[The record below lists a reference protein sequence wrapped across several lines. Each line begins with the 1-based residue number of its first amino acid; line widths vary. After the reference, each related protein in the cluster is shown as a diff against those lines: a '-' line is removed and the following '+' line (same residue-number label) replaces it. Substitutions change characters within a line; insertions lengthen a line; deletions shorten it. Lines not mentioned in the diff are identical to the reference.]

1 VKSPMPEDSSDSL
14 HQPHRR
20 LRRPQSPR
28 SLLLALLCL
37 LGIGGAWI
45 GIGYL
50 AIAYRRAMVP
60 ADAFLFSGSRLGNIL
75 AFVAPGFPSMVI
87 GLIVG
92 NTLVWCIPP
101 ARAALGGESSG
112 AKGVRFRSTQFGLLK
127 FAAAVSAIALPIC
140 FLGANNFWALT
151 PERIDNRPLISS
163 AANHYSW
170 ADVREIQTG
179 CSKGKSTTYNFVVT
193 LTDKT
198 RIDLMEEKHQEFLAA
213 YPQIQLALKGKNYT
227 FSTWGLVG
235 SCVASAPRR
244 WLEILA
250 RRPTE

>member
-1 VKSPMPEDSSDSL
+1 MPPEDSSDSL

-20 LRRPQSPR
+20 LRRPQSPW

-45 GIGYL
+45 GIG
-50 AIAYRRAMVP
+50 
-60 ADAFLFSGSRLGNIL
+60 
-75 AFVAPGFPSMVI
+75 
-87 GLIVG
+87 
-92 NTLVWCIPP
+92 
-101 ARAALGGESSG
+101 
-112 AKGVRFRSTQFGLLK
+112 
-127 FAAAVSAIALPIC
+127 C

-151 PERIDNRPLISS
+151 PERIDYRPLISS
-163 AANHYSW
+163 AAEHYAW

-213 YPQIQLALKGKNYT
+213 YPQIQLALRGKNYT

-235 SCVASAPRR
+235 NCVASAPRR